1 MVFCSDDKSKI
12 HVGKPDALVP
22 TGVRGRE
29 SITPKSVTLPALDPD
44 MNKSSLTPNVA
55 LRCDILASTDKS
67 FLRGKVCYT
76 ASGSVFQSSSPVH
89 HGVMLCKIIEELE
102 HVPPILMNIR

>member
-29 SITPKSVTLPALDPD
+29 SITPKSVTLEGLDHD
-44 MNKSSLTPNVA
+44 MHKS
-55 LRCDILASTDKS
+55 
-67 FLRGKVCYT
+67 YT
-76 ASGSVFQSSSPVH
+76 G
-89 HGVMLCKIIEELE
+89 I
-102 HVPPILMNIR
+102 N